1 LVKKICFKLIVFFL
15 LIVYLKLYKGLAQE
29 AGKGFRM
36 SIPKEKMPSEKS
48 AALTVL
54 GEIILGATTP
64 KHLALSLGKS
74 PPAIMKQLNLLKEMG
89 WVKLGEKKG
98 KFQHYEI
105 SWDRVVSFCLS
116 KAPRLQY
123 ATHLSGEV
131 HDLRRRLSQNERF
144 KLLFIN
150 YMMERYRTRKA
161 LLETLGF
168 CVVPS
173 VPEIM
178 ENFEE
183 SLLYLLPKIKVK
195 SKTKEDKELL
205 TLLKK
210 WAEFASKY
218 APAYRP
224 FELALK
230 TLGFL

>member
-1 LVKKICFKLIVFFL
+1 MVNRF
-15 LIVYLKLYKGLAQE
+15 LKLYKGLLHKE
-29 AGKGFRM
+29 DDRGFKM
-36 SIPKEKMPSEKS
+36 SISKETMLSKKS

-54 GEIILGATTP
+54 EGIALGTTTS

-74 PPAIMKQLNLLKEMG
+74 PPAIMKQLNLLKEIG

-105 SWDRVVSFCLS
+105 NWDRVILFYLS

-123 ATHLSGEV
+123 ASNHSEEAY
-131 HDLRRRLSQNERF
+131 DLRRRLRQNERF

-150 YMMERYRTRKA
+150 YMMERYRIRKL

-168 CVVPS
+168 CIVPS

-195 SKTKEDKELL
+195 SKEDKELL

-210 WAEFASKY
+210 WAKFASKY
-218 APAYRP
+218 VPAYRP
-224 FELALK
+224 LESALK
-230 TLGFL
+230 SLGFL